1 MGACCDFIMPLDQ
14 EVKDILKIL
23 DDKYEDLIKTF
34 LIEEKETKDKQEKQL
49 AKRRE
54 KLEEKKKKNEEI
66 TEEFIKG
73 LNKKEL
79 EVEIDILSQ
88 EANKLHLIFEIGL
101 DLTKPLRKYTLD
113 KFMAKAK
120 SAPEVALKKL
130 NEQIEEIKNLPAVQ
144 FLKSNYGSVLMN
156 AMAKKG
162 LSETVLQS
170 FKKEL
175 FKLRGIRRK
184 AEREEFNIKVNEFE
198 DEDISK
204 IKLNIFSLI
213 VDEYIDSKLSFEQYI
228 VKKILE
234 SMMEDDD
241 DEEDK
246 KEEKKEDKKE
256 DKKKD
261 NKKQKKK

>member
-1 MGACCDFIMPLDQ
+1 MGSCCDFMPLDQ

-23 DDKYEDLIKTF
+23 EDKYEDLIKTF

-49 AKRRE
+49 AERHK
-54 KLEEKKKKNEEI
+54 KLEEKKNKNEEI
-66 TEEFIKG
+66 TKEFIKG

-88 EANKLHLIFEIGL
+88 QANKLHLIFEIGL

-113 KFMAKAK
+113 KFMAKVK
-120 SAPEVALKKL
+120 SAPAVALKKL

-162 LSETVLQS
+162 LSDTVLQS

-184 AEREEFNIKVNEFE
+184 AEREEFKIIVNEFE
-198 DEDISK
+198 DEDISQ
-204 IKLNIFSLI
+204 IKLDIFSLI
-213 VDEYIDSKLSFEQYI
+213 VDEFKDSKLTFEQYI
-228 VKKILE
+228 AKKVYE
-234 SMMEDDD
+234 SMKEDDN
-241 DEEDK
+241 EEDK
-246 KEEKKEDKKE
+246 KKENKKEGT
-256 DKKKD
+256 KKD
-261 NKKQKKK
+261 NKKAKKK

>member
-1 MGACCDFIMPLDQ
+1 MGACCDIIMPLDQ

-54 KLEEKKKKNEEI
+54 KLEEKKNKNEEI

-88 EANKLHLIFEIGL
+88 QASKLHLIFEIGL

-113 KFMAKAK
+113 KFMAKVK
-120 SAPEVALKKL
+120 TAPAAALKKL

-144 FLKSNYGSVLMN
+144 FLKSSYGSVLMN

-162 LSETVLQS
+162 LSDTVLQN

-175 FKLRGIRRK
+175 FKLRGNRRK

-228 VKKILE
+228 AKKVYE
-234 SMMEDDD
+234 SMKEDDD

-246 KEEKKEDKKE
+246 KEENKKEGT
-256 DKKKD
+256 KKD
-261 NKKQKKK
+261 NKKAKKK

>member
-1 MGACCDFIMPLDQ
+1 MGACCDLIMPLDQ

-54 KLEEKKKKNEEI
+54 KLEEKKNKNEEI

-88 EANKLHLIFEIGL
+88 QASKLHLIFEIGL

-113 KFMAKAK
+113 KFMAKVK
-120 SAPEVALKKL
+120 SAPAVALNKL

-162 LSETVLQS
+162 LSDTVLQS

-175 FKLRGIRRK
+175 FKLRGNRRK

-198 DEDISK
+198 DEDISQ
-204 IKLNIFSLI
+204 IKLDIFSLI
-213 VDEYIDSKLSFEQYI
+213 VDEFKDSMLTFEQYI
-228 VKKILE
+228 AKKIYE
-234 SMMEDDD
+234 SMKEDDN
-241 DEEDK
+241 EEDK
-246 KEEKKEDKKE
+246 KEENKKGGT
-256 DKKKD
+256 KKD
-261 NKKQKKK
+261 NKKGKKK